1 MKLKKTKIIEY
12 TWLIY
17 LICVLAFSSAPYFQM
32 ISIAVIPLLTILFI
46 TGTKVRWSSLFA
58 GKWYLYFTVYVIF
71 SLVWAVFKDTSS
83 GVFEVIVRNVPY
95 IICLDLYCNSKKNT
109 DRMMNIV
116 LAAIMLFA
124 IRLVLITPVSTW
136 GTLGVG
142 DAIGQQ
148 RNFIGQVGALAAVM
162 GYVLF
167 LNERKKIYFIPIVLG
182 YFIAIISGSRK
193 AFVMFPIGIVLY
205 LLTEKSSKKRIR
217 YLLIL
222 VLIGLLFLFVYSSSP
237 FMQEIFGTRMLA
249 LFDDSIVDKSI
260 LDREYLGAVAL
271 QMFKE
276 KPILGWGCDNVR
288 SYLVSIGFK
297 LEVYAHNNYL
307 ELLADYGIVGLA
319 LYYSLYAR
327 AIYQAIKNGL
337 DDKYDKLIFV
347 VLLVCMVMEYG
358 SVNYQRNTY
367 LYIITIVC
375 SSLKWNKNRDYSQET
390 FDNRSLI
397 SEI

>member
-17 LICVLAFSSAPYFQM
+17 LTCVLAFSSVPYFQM

-58 GKWYLYFTVYVIF
+58 GKWYLYFTVYVVF

-124 IRLVLITPVSTW
+124 IRLLLITPVSTW
-136 GTLGVG
+136 GTLRVG

-167 LNERKKIYFIPIVLG
+167 LNERNKIYFVPIV
-182 YFIAIISGSRK
+182 FGSRK

-260 LDREYLGAVAL
+260 MDREYLGAVAL

-288 SYLVSIGFK
+288 SYLVRIGFQ
-297 LEVYAHNNYL
+297 LEVYAQNNSL
-307 ELLADYGIVGLA
+307 ELLADYGIVGLV
-319 LYYSLYAR
+319 LYYSFYVR

-347 VLLVCMVMEYG
+347 VLLVCMVREYG

-375 SSLKWNKNRDYSQET
+375 SSLKWNKNKDYSQET

-397 SEI
+397 SKI

>member
-17 LICVLAFSSAPYFQM
+17 LTCVLAFSSAPYFQM

-58 GKWYLYFTVYVIF
+58 GKWYLYFTVYVVF
-71 SLVWAVFKDTSS
+71 SLVWAVFKDISS

-124 IRLVLITPVSTW
+124 IRLLLITPVSTW
-136 GTLGVG
+136 GTLRVG

-167 LNERKKIYFIPIVLG
+167 LNERNKIYFVPIVFG

-260 LDREYLGAVAL
+260 MDREYLGAVAL

-276 KPILGWGCDNVR
+276 KPILGWGCDNAV
-288 SYLVSIGFK
+288 SYTHLTLPTNSRV
-297 LEVYAHNNYL
+297 
-307 ELLADYGIVGLA
+307 
-319 LYYSLYAR
+319 
-327 AIYQAIKNGL
+327 
-337 DDKYDKLIFV
+337 
-347 VLLVCMVMEYG
+347 
-358 SVNYQRNTY
+358 
-367 LYIITIVC
+367 
-375 SSLKWNKNRDYSQET
+375 
-390 FDNRSLI
+390 
-397 SEI
+397 